1 MVITTIYAGE
11 ILKLIKV
18 LKKILNPNILI
29 HKVQLISIRN
39 LAQQITF
46 LCFSF
51 KNSKDGKQRQSK
63 VRGDR
68 VNVPQEVSYII
79 TIIIDSNTFP
89 FTVLLKVL
97 VIMAVKTRPT
107 NTSCW
112 PV

>member
-1 MVITTIYAGE
+1 MVSNE
-11 ILKLIKV
+11 
-18 LKKILNPNILI
+18 
-29 HKVQLISIRN
+29 
-39 LAQQITF
+39 
-46 LCFSF
+46 
-51 KNSKDGKQRQSK
+51 
-63 VRGDR
+63 GDR